1 LDGVAGFWSFYIVV
15 ASVVFYNFFFFSL
28 ICRFGYDSLMK
39 TEGGRRRLMKAILEG
54 KKVIAH

>member
-1 LDGVAGFWSFYIVV
+1 MFIIFSFLHY
-15 ASVVFYNFFFFSL
+15 
-28 ICRFGYDSLMK
+28 RFGYDSLMK